1 MIHGYI
7 IKGTFQDSVTLMALS
22 RELSALAGV
31 NRLSIMMGTP
41 ANLDVFK
48 ETGFWQ
54 QDLAVASPNDLC
66 IAIDTDDEALAAGM
80 AELVT
85 RNLADRA
92 KGQRGKGYPS
102 VHSWRRARQ
111 LLPGANLALISVA
124 GHHAFEP
131 ARQALE
137 DGCHV
142 LIFSDNVTLDQEIEL
157 KQLGRSRGLLV
168 MGPDCGTAIVGRA
181 PLAFA
186 NRVPAGPIAIIGASG
201 TGIQELTSQIA
212 RMDGGITHALGLGS
226 RDLSGPVGGISAL
239 QALECIR
246 ADPASQVVVFV
257 SKPPAP
263 AVRERVTGA
272 LKAMGKPAVAL
283 FLGEKPGRRIDG
295 QVHFAATLD
304 EAARQA
310 VELARFVALAA
321 GLPAVAGKAV
331 LGLYTGGT
339 LAAEAALLLA
349 EALDLDD
356 GGSHAGGRM
365 LDGGGHRIFDLGD
378 DLCTRGRPHP
388 MIDPEQRNGMIRRL
402 AEDASCGVL
411 LLDIVL
417 GLGSHPDPAGEAAR
431 AVAELRSSRANAPI
445 VVIATVTGTT
455 EDPQDLAGQVA
466 KLEGAGIVVAE
477 STRIAALLAAY
488 LTTRIPARPSAPPEW
503 LATAPSV
510 INIGLRGFAEDLHAC
525 GIPVVHVQWE
535 PAAGGDE
542 RLKRLLATL
551 N

>member
-7 IKGTFQDSVTLMALS
+7 IRGTFQDSVTLMALS
-22 RELSALAGV
+22 RDLAALAGV
-31 NRLSIMMGTP
+31 NRLSIMMGTQ
-41 ANLDVFK
+41 ANLDVFR
-48 ETGFWQ
+48 ETGFWHQ
-54 QDLAVASPNDLC
+54 ELAAAGPNDLC
-66 IAIDTDDEALAAGM
+66 IAIDTDDDALAAGM
-80 AELVT
+80 GALVT
-85 RNLADRA
+85 GKLAEAAR
-92 KGQRGKGYPS
+92 GQRGKGYPS
-102 VHSWRRARQ
+102 VRSWRRARQ
-111 LLPGANLALISVA
+111 LLPQANLALISVA

-137 DGCHV
+137 AGCHV
-142 LIFSDNVTLDQEIEL
+142 LIFSDNVSLDQEIEL
-157 KQLGRSRGLLV
+157 KRLGRSRGLLV
-168 MGPDCGTAIVGRA
+168 MGPDCGTAIIGQA

-212 RMDGGITHALGLGS
+212 RMDGGITHALGLGG

-239 QALECIR
+239 QALEFIR

-257 SKPPAP
+257 SKPPAA
-263 AVRERVTGA
+263 AVRERVTCA

-295 QVHFAATLD
+295 QVHFATTLD

-310 VELARFVALAA
+310 TELARFAALAA
-321 GLPAVAGKAV
+321 GLPGVAGKSV

-349 EALDLDD
+349 EALGLDE

-365 LDGGGHRIFDLGD
+365 LDSGGHRVIDLGD
-378 DLCTRGRPHP
+378 DLYTRGRPHP
-388 MIDPEQRNGMIRRL
+388 MIDPEQRNGMIRSL
-402 AEDASCGVL
+402 AGDGSCGVL

-431 AVAELRSSRANAPI
+431 AVAELRSTRANAPI
-445 VVIATVTGTT
+445 VVIATVTGTP

-477 STRIAALLAAY
+477 STRSAALLAAY
-488 LTTRIPARPSAPPEW
+488 LTTRIPAPPSACPDW
-503 LATAPSV
+503 LARAPSV